1 MDAAFFTKC
10 VSNHIEERVL
20 KYSEKDL
27 IKQCIKGKARYQ
39 RDLYD
44 RFAGKMYAVCYRYA
58 KNKED
63 AKDILQ
69 ETFIKV
75 FANLK
80 SFKGEGSFEGWIRRI
95 AVTTSIRHYENSIR
109 KIDTRDIELV
119 QEGSVQETIL
129 SEISAQEISSVIS
142 NLPDGYRM
150 VFNMYA
156 IEGYSH
162 KEIGKELGITES
174 SSRSQLTRARKMLIG
189 LLTNPE
195 KQTMT
200 C

>member
-1 MDAAFFTKC
+1 
-10 VSNHIEERVL
+10 
-20 KYSEKDL
+20 
-27 IKQCIKGKARYQ
+27 
-39 RDLYD
+39 
-44 RFAGKMYAVCYRYA
+44 MYAVCYRYA
-58 KNKED
+58 KNAED

-75 FANLK
+75 FTNLK

-109 KIDTRDIELV
+109 KIDNRDIELV

-129 SEISAQEISSVIS
+129 SEISAQEISTVIS

-162 KEIGKELGITES
+162 KEIGEELGITES
-174 SSRSQLTRARKMLIG
+174 SSRSQLTRARKMLVG
-189 LLTNPE
+189 LLTNSE
-195 KQTMT
+195 KQTMA

>member
-1 MDAAFFTKC
+1 
-10 VSNHIEERVL
+10 
-20 KYSEKDL
+20 
-27 IKQCIKGKARYQ
+27 
-39 RDLYD
+39 
-44 RFAGKMYAVCYRYA
+44 MYAVCYRYA

-129 SEISAQEISSVIS
+129 SEISAQEISTVIS

-156 IEGYSH
+156 IEGFSH
-162 KEIGKELGITES
+162 KEIGAELGITES

-189 LLTNPE
+189 LLTSSE
-195 KQTMT
+195 KQTMA